1 MKKKIISLMM
11 ACILMTGL
19 FACGSTNQ
27 SQTPESVSEKA
38 TESQAKESSDK
49 TGKAETKQQ
58 EAETNAGP
66 EIINVSL
73 IQDGKSFEI
82 WNSLVEPLKEEGI
95 ELKLNVYYD
104 SEQLAFIMQ
113 NDSFDD
119 LIVSYTD
126 PEGYSPIGYTAFPA
140 LNLYSTKYSSVE
152 EIIGANAFVGVP
164 FLGSPNG
171 VTVHAL
177 KVLGAMG
184 LITFKDDS
192 SANLLEAEREEN
204 VPMRAV
210 FDVNFPDPE
219 ALKHYDTFVAFGYNE
234 AYEPIFTDPYIDD
247 ESEWEKLYCPTEY
260 TKDQAKLD
268 TYEKVLK
275 AYHSEAVKELMTGS
289 QYVPAG
295 WDRDLISQ
303 YR

>member
-1 MKKKIISLMM
+1 MKKKIISLMT

-184 LITFKDDS
+184 LITFKDEKD
-192 SANLLEAEREEN
+192 
-204 VPMRAV
+204 
-210 FDVNFPDPE
+210 
-219 ALKHYDTFVAFGYNE
+219 YDTFVAFGYNE